1 MSGENKDSFSLALAQ
16 ANPVV
21 GDIAGNLYTA
31 TVLRSGFRA
40 AGADLIVFSELFL
53 TGYPLEDLVLKPAL
67 QRAAREA
74 CETLAKVTADGGPA
88 MLMGLPWVEEG
99 DVYNA
104 VALLAEGRVA
114 DVRYKHHL
122 PNYGVFDEKRVFT
135 PGPLPA
141 PMSFAG
147 IQLGV
152 PICEDIWQ
160 SDVCT
165 SLSGAGAD
173 ILIVP
178 NGSPYWMGK
187 QDLRYRIA
195 RARVTETGLPLAYL
209 NQFGGQD
216 ELVFDGA
223 SFVLNADG
231 VRAVQLPAVRLVTT
245 WQLSDRY
252 SWYRGLPGNRANGA
266 RFPARPL
273 PFDDRFRPKPMR
285 AAVLNALEKRAADLR
300 RLKP

>member
-74 CETLAKVTADGGPA
+74 CETWAKVTADGGPA

-104 VALLAEGRVA
+104 VALLAEGRAA

-122 PNYGVFDEKRVFT
+122 PNYGVFDEKRVL
-135 PGPLPA
+135 PGPLPCPGLA
-141 PMSFAG
+141 V

-152 PICEDIWQ
+152 LL
-160 SDVCT
+160 VKT
-165 SLSGAGAD
+165 FGRAMSGAPHCP
-173 ILIVP
+173 VP
-178 NGSPYWMGK
+178 GPTSW
-187 QDLRYRIA
+187 IA
-195 RARVTETGLPLAYL
+195 RNASSAGWGTGLATVASGEALPRRTSPARP
-209 NQFGGQD
+209 NQLLKGQD
-216 ELVFDGA
+216 ELVPDGA

-231 VRAVQLPAVRLVTT
+231 VRAVQLP
-245 WQLSDRY
+245 
-252 SWYRGLPGNRANGA
+252 PGVM
-266 RFPARPL
+266 PRPWT
-273 PFDDRFRPKPMR
+273 
-285 AAVLNALEKRAADLR
+285 
-300 RLKP
+300 